1 MYEQQWKYLKQINRR
16 GILLVA
22 AFFPTMLIAGFLGN
36 AIHIYFGYVGMI
48 AVVVEFISLGATV
61 YEIRAFPC
69 PRCKKPFTVLFA
81 FDPNTFGRKCVHCGL
96 KVNE

>member
-22 AFFPTMLIAGFLGN
+22 AFLPTMLIAGFLGN

-61 YEIRAFPC
+61 YEIRHFHAHVA
-69 PRCKKPFTVLFA
+69 KKTIYGSICIWPEHLW
-81 FDPNTFGRKCVHCGL
+81 
-96 KVNE
+96 